1 VGARLAR
8 EGDFPIAKDVPHVPL
23 PSRASLAP
31 ANGALRPVNG
41 AFAPAL
47 QKAKLAPLFTIHLLG
62 SLMRSRLLSLFSCLL
77 LSATAAQTIQAADI
91 NQQRQYYDEAKRA
104 LAKGDTGPM
113 RMYSAALADYPLQ
126 PYLEYDEL
134 TARLKTASNEEI
146 EKFLADHG
154 DLPQANWM
162 KLKWLRWLADRGDW
176 DTFAKYYDVKMNFT
190 ELDCL
195 YGQYQMSHN
204 QRAEGYANAEKL
216 WMTGKTLPSS
226 CDGLFGQ
233 WAAEG
238 QLTEQKRWQR
248 AKLAAQEGNYS
259 LANALVNSLNS
270 LAPQGRLLIAV
281 AQKPDMLNNPAQF
294 APVDE
299 AMSDVVGLGLRR
311 LAKQDPQ
318 KALEMLDGYAVRLHF
333 SREEQVAIAKEI
345 GLTLARR
352 YDDRALEIMT
362 KYDPDLRDNTVTEWR
377 LRLLLRLGR
386 WEDAYELTRRLPKDL
401 ADTNRW
407 KYWEARALELAQPN
421 NPLIPSLYKGVAKE
435 RDFYGFL
442 AADRTQSPYQLLNK
456 PLLLSQATIT
466 KVRNTAG
473 IRRALEFHDRGQVV
487 DGRREWYYA
496 SRQFNRDEMVAQ
508 AKLAYDLKWY
518 FPAIRTISQA
528 QYWDDLDIRF
538 PMAHRETLVREAG
551 VRGLHSSWVF
561 AITRQE
567 SAFMDDARSGVGA
580 SGLMQLMPAT
590 AKETARK
597 FSIPLASSEQVL
609 DPDKNIQLGA
619 AYLSQV
625 HSQFNGNR
633 VLASAAYNAGPGR
646 VRQWLKGA
654 NHLAFDV
661 WVESIPF
668 DETRQYVQ
676 NVLSYSVIYGQKLN
690 SPQPLVDW
698 HERFFDDL

>member
-1 VGARLAR
+1 
-8 EGDFPIAKDVPHVPL
+8 
-23 PSRASLAP
+23 
-31 ANGALRPVNG
+31 
-41 AFAPAL
+41 
-47 QKAKLAPLFTIHLLG
+47 
-62 SLMRSRLLSLFSCLL
+62 MRSRLVSFLSCLL
-77 LSATAAQTIQAADI
+77 LSTCAVQSAQAADLS
-91 NQQRQYYDEAKRA
+91 QQRQYYDEAKRA
-104 LAKGDTGPM
+104 LAKGDTGPY
-113 RMYSAALADYPLQ
+113 RRYAEALRTYPLT
-126 PYLEYDEL
+126 PYLAYDEL
-134 TARLKTASNEEI
+134 TARLKTASNAEI
-146 EKFLADHG
+146 EKFLAEHG

-162 KLKWLRWLADRGDW
+162 KLRWLRWLADRGDW
-176 DTFAKYYDVKMNFT
+176 QPFVKYYDPKMNFT

-195 YGQYQMSHN
+195 NGQYQLSHGL
-204 QRAEGYANAEKL
+204 RAEGYASAEKL
-216 WMTGKTLPSS
+216 WLSGKSQPSA
-226 CDGLFGQ
+226 CDALFER

-248 AKLAAQEGNYS
+248 VKLAAEARNYS
-259 LANALVNSLNS
+259 LATSLVNGLPT
-270 LAPQGRLLIAV
+270 LGAQGRLLIEV
-281 AQKPDMLNNPAQF
+281 AQKPELLSNPARF
-294 APVDE
+294 TPINE

-311 LAKQDPQ
+311 LARQDPQ
-318 KALEMLDGYAVRLHF
+318 KALSLLDGYASSMHF
-333 SREEQVAIAKEI
+333 SRDEKVAIAREI

-352 YDDRALEIMT
+352 FDSRALDVMT
-362 KYDPDLRDNTVTEWR
+362 QYDPELRDNTVTEWR
-377 LRLLLRLGR
+377 LRLLLRLAR
-386 WEDAYELTRRLPKDL
+386 WEDAYQLTRKLPQDL
-401 ADTNRW
+401 ASTNRW
-407 KYWEARALELAQPN
+407 RYWQARSLELAEPQ
-421 NPLIPSLYKGVAKE
+421 NPQAIALFKGVAKE

-442 AADRTQSPYQLLNK
+442 AADRSQTPYQLNNK
-456 PLLLSQATIT
+456 PLVLSQQLIN
-466 KVRNTAG
+466 KVRNTPG
-473 IRRALEFHDRGQVV
+473 VRRALEFHDRGQIV
-487 DGRREWYYA
+487 DGRREWYHV
-496 SRQFNRDEMVAQ
+496 SRVFNRDEMVAQ

-538 PMAHRETLVREAG
+538 PMAHRDTLVREAK

-597 FSIPLASSEQVL
+597 FSIPLASPQQVL
-609 DPDKNIQLGA
+609 NPDKNIQLGA

-625 HSQFNGNR
+625 HGQFNGNR

-654 NHLAFDV
+654 NHLGFDV

-698 HERFFDDL
+698 HERYFDDQ

>member
-1 VGARLAR
+1 
-8 EGDFPIAKDVPHVPL
+8 
-23 PSRASLAP
+23 
-31 ANGALRPVNG
+31 
-41 AFAPAL
+41 
-47 QKAKLAPLFTIHLLG
+47 
-62 SLMRSRLLSLFSCLL
+62 MRSRLFSLFSCLL
-77 LSATAAQTIQAADI
+77 LTATAAQSVYAVDLS
-91 NQQRQYYDEAKRA
+91 QQRQYYDEAKRA
-104 LAKGDTGPM
+104 LAKGDTGPY
-113 RMYSAALADYPLQ
+113 RMYASALADYPLE
-126 PYLEYDEL
+126 PYLAYDEL
-134 TARLKTASNEEI
+134 TARLKTASNPEI
-146 EKFLADHG
+146 EKFLAEHG

-162 KLKWLRWLADRGDW
+162 KLRWLRWLAERGDW
-176 DTFAKYYDVKMNFT
+176 QTFVKYYDPKMNFV

-195 YGQYQMSHN
+195 YGQYLLGHN
-204 QRAEGYANAEKL
+204 KKAEGYASAEKL
-216 WMTGKTLPSS
+216 WMTGKTLPAA
-226 CDGLFGQ
+226 CDGFFAQ
-233 WAAEG
+233 WATDG
-238 QLTEQKRWQR
+238 QLPEQKRWQR
-248 AKLAAQEGNYS
+248 AKLAATAGNYS
-259 LANALVNSLNS
+259 LATTLVNSLNS
-270 LAPQGRLLIAV
+270 LAPQGKLLLDIAK
-281 AQKPDMLNNPAQF
+281 KPEMLNNPAQF

-318 KALEMLDGYAVRLHF
+318 KALEMLDGYSAKMHF
-333 SREEQVAIAKEI
+333 SHEEQVQIAKEI

-352 YDDRALEIMT
+352 YDGRALEVMT

-377 LRLLLRLGR
+377 LRLLLRLGQ

-407 KYWEARALELAQPN
+407 RYWEARSLELAQPKS
-421 NPLIPSLYKGVAKE
+421 PLIPSLYKDVAKE

-442 AADRTQSPYQLLNK
+442 AADRTQSSYQLNNK
-456 PLLLSQATIT
+456 PLMLSQALIT
-466 KVRNTAG
+466 KVRNTPG
-473 IRRALEFHDRGQVV
+473 VRRALEFHDRGQIV
-487 DGRREWYYA
+487 DGRREWYHV
-496 SRQFNRDEMVAQ
+496 SRHFSRDEMVAQ

-538 PMAHRETLVREAG
+538 PMAHRDTLVREAK

-597 FSIPLASSEQVL
+597 FSIPLASPQQVL

>member
-1 VGARLAR
+1 
-8 EGDFPIAKDVPHVPL
+8 
-23 PSRASLAP
+23 
-31 ANGALRPVNG
+31 
-41 AFAPAL
+41 
-47 QKAKLAPLFTIHLLG
+47 
-62 SLMRSRLLSLFSCLL
+62 
-77 LSATAAQTIQAADI
+77 
-91 NQQRQYYDEAKRA
+91 
-104 LAKGDTGPM
+104 
-113 RMYSAALADYPLQ
+113 MYSTALADYPLE

-134 TARLKTASNEEI
+134 TARLKTASNAEI
-146 EKFLADHG
+146 EKFLAEHG

-162 KLKWLRWLADRGDW
+162 KLRWLRWLADRGDW
-176 DTFAKYYDVKMNFT
+176 QPFVKYYDPKMNFV

-195 YGQYQMSHN
+195 YGQYQLNNN
-204 QRAEGYANAEKL
+204 QRAEGYASAEKL
-216 WMTGKTLPSS
+216 WMTGKTLPAA
-226 CDGLFGQ
+226 CDGFFAQ
-233 WAAEG
+233 WAAAG

-248 AKLAAQEGNYS
+248 AKLAAQARNYS
-259 LANALVNSLNS
+259 LANTLVNSLNS
-270 LAPQGRLLIAV
+270 LAPQGRLLLAV
-281 AQKPDMLNNPAQF
+281 AQKPDMVSNPGQF

-311 LAKQDPQ
+311 LAKDDPQ
-318 KALEMLDGYAVRLHF
+318 KALSMLDGYSATMHF
-333 SREEQVAIAKEI
+333 SREEQVEIAKQI

-352 YDDRALEIMT
+352 YDDRALEVMT
-362 KYDPDLRDNTVTEWR
+362 KYDPELRDNTVTEWR

-386 WEDAYELTRRLPKDL
+386 WEEAYELARRLPKDL
-401 ADTNRW
+401 AATNRW
-407 KYWEARALELAQPN
+407 RYWEARSLELAQPN
-421 NPLIPSLYKGVAKE
+421 SPLIASLYKDVAKE

-442 AADRTQSPYQLLNK
+442 AADRTQSPYQLNNK
-456 PLLLSQATIT
+456 PLVLSQALIN
-466 KVRNTAG
+466 KVRNTPG
-473 IRRALEFHDRGQVV
+473 VRRALEFHDRGEIV
-487 DGRREWYYA
+487 DGRREWYHV
-496 SRQFNRDEMVAQ
+496 SRLFSRDEMVAQ

-538 PMAHRETLVREAG
+538 PMAHRDTLVREAK

-561 AITRQE
+561 AIIRQE

-597 FSIPLASSEQVL
+597 FSIPLSSPQQVL
-609 DPDKNIQLGA
+609 DPDTNIQLGA
-619 AYLSQV
+619 AYLSSV
-625 HSQFNGNR
+625 HAQFNGNR

-646 VRQWLKGA
+646 VRQWLRGA

>member
-1 VGARLAR
+1 
-8 EGDFPIAKDVPHVPL
+8 
-23 PSRASLAP
+23 
-31 ANGALRPVNG
+31 
-41 AFAPAL
+41 
-47 QKAKLAPLFTIHLLG
+47 
-62 SLMRSRLLSLFSCLL
+62 MRSRLFSLFSCLL
-77 LSATAAQTIQAADI
+77 LTATAAQSVHAVDLS
-91 NQQRQYYDEAKRA
+91 QQRQYYDEAKRA
-104 LAKGDTGPM
+104 LAKGDTGPY
-113 RMYSAALADYPLQ
+113 RMYASALADYPLE
-126 PYLEYDEL
+126 PYLAYDEL
-134 TARLKTASNEEI
+134 TARLKTASNAEI
-146 EKFLADHG
+146 EKFLAEHG

-162 KLKWLRWLADRGDW
+162 KLRWLRWLAERGDW
-176 DTFAKYYDVKMNFT
+176 QPFVKYYDPKMNFV

-195 YGQYQMSHN
+195 YGQYLLGHGKK
-204 QRAEGYANAEKL
+204 AEGYASAEKL
-216 WMTGKTLPSS
+216 WMTGKTLPAA
-226 CDGLFGQ
+226 CDGFFAQ
-233 WAAEG
+233 WATDG
-238 QLTEQKRWQR
+238 QLPEQKRWQR
-248 AKLAAQEGNYS
+248 AKLAATAGNYS
-259 LANALVNSLNS
+259 LATTLVNSLNS
-270 LAPQGRLLIAV
+270 LAPQGKLLLDIAK
-281 AQKPDMLNNPAQF
+281 KPEMLNNPAQF

-318 KALEMLDGYAVRLHF
+318 KAMEMLDGYAARMHF
-333 SREEQVAIAKEI
+333 SHEEKVQIAKEI

-352 YDDRALEIMT
+352 YDGRALEVMT

-377 LRLLLRLGR
+377 LRLLLRLGQ

-407 KYWEARALELAQPN
+407 RYWEARSLELAQPKS
-421 NPLIPSLYKGVAKE
+421 PLIPSLYKDVAKE

-442 AADRTQSPYQLLNK
+442 AADRTQSSYQLNNK
-456 PLLLSQATIT
+456 PLLLSQALIT
-466 KVRNTAG
+466 KVRNTPG
-473 IRRALEFHDRGQVV
+473 VRRALEFHDRGQIV
-487 DGRREWYYA
+487 DGRREWYHV
-496 SRQFNRDEMVAQ
+496 SRHFSRDEMVAQ

-538 PMAHRETLVREAG
+538 PMAHRDTLVREAK

-597 FSIPLASSEQVL
+597 FSIPLASPQQVL